1 MQQNARER
9 FSELPRWAR
18 RLILATFLFLDA
30 NLLGTLNGFGSLNL
44 LDRILGGGLPN
55 DMVWILQ
62 VVQSISAGFIVV
74 KILFDDAPEG
84 IPRTIGLI
92 LSPLF
97 IVVLTFLT
105 LDFLMRGL
113 EVSASFTLD
122 SVSIATGTLTWSS
135 TYLAIAIGLTLTY
148 RVQRYGNFA
157 QSELFMLGMYLAVVL
172 AWTDQ
177 LFPMSNLPT
186 SKDGV
191 LTWSV
196 LIFILIAAF
205 ILTGLAG
212 IIIDRLVYR
221 GFRKKEASPQVM
233 MIASL
238 GVALILRALTYLR
251 FGAGRQLFE
260 PEGDW
265 RLPSLSWEIPTTK
278 MRFNLGNRSLAEGR
292 TYTYYECEQTGID
305 ESTGEPILSR
315 IVSESS
321 KPALEV
327 YNTTADCITEATTNY
342 VYYKGAV
349 PFVVFTSVFMLIL
362 LLNKTRLGRRMRAV
376 ADNPELAA
384 SSGINV
390 ELSLIHI

>member
-97 IVVLTFLT
+97 IVVLTFLP

-148 RVQRYGNFA
+148 LQGTEIRKLRPIRTLHAGHVPSSSLGLDRPTIPDVQSPNFQGRSTNLVCPDFHPDRRIHPHRARWHHHRQARLPWIPKERGKPPGNDDRI
-157 QSELFMLGMYLAVVL
+157 SWCGTNPPGL
-172 AWTDQ
+172 
-177 LFPMSNLPT
+177 NLP
-186 SKDGV
+186 SV
-191 LTWSV
+191 WS
-196 LIFILIAAF
+196 
-205 ILTGLAG
+205 
-212 IIIDRLVYR
+212 R
-221 GFRKKEASPQVM
+221 
-233 MIASL
+233 
-238 GVALILRALTYLR
+238 
-251 FGAGRQLFE
+251 
-260 PEGDW
+260 
-265 RLPSLSWEIPTTK
+265 
-278 MRFNLGNRSLAEGR
+278 
-292 TYTYYECEQTGID
+292 
-305 ESTGEPILSR
+305 
-315 IVSESS
+315 
-321 KPALEV
+321 
-327 YNTTADCITEATTNY
+327 
-342 VYYKGAV
+342 
-349 PFVVFTSVFMLIL
+349 
-362 LLNKTRLGRRMRAV
+362 
-376 ADNPELAA
+376 
-384 SSGINV
+384 
-390 ELSLIHI
+390 